1 MSAPEGPTLMRPA
14 GPVDGTGL
22 GAYLEHLSSTR
33 GLAFDDHRDLWRWS
47 VAEPEAFWA
56 SIWDHYGVPGD
67 ATSGCS
73 ARRRCRARSG
83 SREPGSTTPRT

>member
-1 MSAPEGPTLMRPA
+1 MRPA

-33 GLAFDDHRDLWRWS
+33 GLRFDDHRDLWRWS

-56 SIWDHYGVPGD
+56 SIWDHYRVPS
-67 ATSGCS
+67 T
-73 ARRRCRARSG
+73 RS
-83 SREPGSTTPRT
+83 